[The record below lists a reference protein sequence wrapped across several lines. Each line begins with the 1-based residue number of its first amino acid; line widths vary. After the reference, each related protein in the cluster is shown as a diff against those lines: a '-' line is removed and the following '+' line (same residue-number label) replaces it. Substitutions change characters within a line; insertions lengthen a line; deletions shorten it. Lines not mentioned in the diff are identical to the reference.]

1 MPTDNNDNLS
11 QPLKLKR
18 NILLPFSLALAI
30 FLVVFIL
37 TLKGYHLK
45 SVHTSSETKKHF
57 ISYLLDTAVKH
68 ETDMMLE
75 IAELKNQDINTKELV
90 SNKDREAL
98 LNQYTDHF
106 EHLKEDHN
114 ITHFYFH
121 DSEKINIVRLHKPD
135 RFGDKIKRHT
145 ANNAKKTDKPAHGL
159 ELGPLGTFTLR
170 VVVPLHMENKT
181 IGFVELGKEIE
192 YITELLAN
200 TGRSDLAV
208 IINKGKIDRERWES
222 GMRMLGR
229 VPEWDLL
236 PSSVLTFKTDESLFK
251 KFIDAQINVEISEKT
266 DAQSLSVEGRDILVS
281 QIPLRD
287 ASGVIVGALL
297 VFDDVT
303 IANMLAN
310 RASLVNA
317 SVGLFLALLLF
328 MLFYIITSK
337 TEKKLLSSQNKL
349 IAETNR
355 RVDMREQHILEL
367 EDMLLHDPT
376 TKLPTRTYLINSIR
390 EAIASEVVDKGSFA
404 ILAVSIHRLREII
417 DTLGHEKGD
426 TVIIEVNHR
435 LKEEFGESATIA
447 RLISN
452 LLGIMIEAVERDN
465 IPEIIQRITKCLEK
479 PFVIDD
485 CRFHIEVTTGVSFFP
500 EHGKDTEILL
510 QRADVANRLAK
521 FGHSSFAIYDEKADP
536 YSKEKLA
543 LLSELRH
550 AIDNAELELY
560 YQPKVDL
567 KTGKV
572 KDVEALVRWIHPQN
586 GIISAGDFIPLAEQS
601 GLIHSLTEW
610 VFKEGVRQQQQWHR
624 DGLDLRISMNI
635 SAHILADSKFPG
647 KIRDLLDETKIE
659 PSRLIIEV
667 TESAMMADPQDAAEM
682 LSILNGMGISIS
694 IDDYG
699 TGYSSLSYLSK
710 LPVGELKIDRS
721 FVSRM
726 NENSTDDLI
735 IRSTIDLGKNL
746 GLKVIAE
753 GVEKEIEWEKLSQ
766 MGCDMIQGYYVCRP
780 IPANDFVSWL
790 SKSKWA

>member
-1 MPTDNNDNLS
+1 MTTNKDKSLS

-30 FLVVFIL
+30 FLVVFVL
-37 TLKGYHLK
+37 TLKGYHSK
-45 SVHTSSETKKHF
+45 SVHTSSETKTHF
-57 ISYLLDTAVKH
+57 ISSLLDTEVKH
-68 ETDMMLE
+68 ETEMMLE
-75 IAELKNQDINTKELV
+75 IAELGSQEINTKELV
-90 SNKDREAL
+90 INKDREAL
-98 LNQYTDHF
+98 LNLYKERF
-106 EHLKEDHN
+106 EHIKKDHK

-121 DSEKINIVRLHKPD
+121 NSEKINIVRLHKPG
-135 RFGDKIKRHT
+135 RFGDEIKRHT
-145 ANNAKKTDKPAHGL
+145 ANNAKKSDKPAHGL

-170 VVVPLHMENKT
+170 VVVPLHVGNKT

-192 YITELLAN
+192 YITGLLAKV
-200 TGRSDLAV
+200 GRADLAV
-208 IINKGKIDRERWES
+208 IISKEKIDREQWES

-229 VPEWDLL
+229 APEWDLL
-236 PSSVLTFKTDESLFK
+236 PSSVLTFETDESVFK
-251 KFIDAQINVEISEKT
+251 KFIDAQINAGISEKV
-266 DAQSLSVEGRDILVS
+266 DSQPLSVEGRDILVS
-281 QIPLRD
+281 QIPLID
-287 ASGVIVGALL
+287 AGGLAVGKLL

-303 IANMLAN
+303 IANN
-310 RASLVNA
+310 RADHASLVNA

-337 TEKKLLSSQNKL
+337 TEKRLLSSQNKL
-349 IAETNR
+349 VAETNK
-355 RVDMREQHILEL
+355 RVDMRERHILEL
-367 EDMLLHDPT
+367 ETMLLQDPD
-376 TKLPTRTYLINSIR
+376 TKLPNRTYLINSIR
-390 EAIASEVVDKGSFA
+390 EVIASEVSTERSFA
-404 ILAVSIHRLREII
+404 VLALSIHRLREII

-426 TVIIEVNHR
+426 TVIIEANRR
-435 LKEEFGESATIA
+435 LKEEFKEPIIIA
-447 RLISN
+447 KLISN
-452 LLGIMIEAVERDN
+452 LLGIMIEPIERRN
-465 IPEIIQRITKCLEK
+465 IPEIIQRIAKCLEK

-485 CRFHIEVTTGVSFFP
+485 CRFHIEVSTGVSFFP
-500 EHGKDTEILL
+500 EHGKDAETLL

-536 YSKEKLA
+536 YSKEKLV

-635 SAHILADSKFPG
+635 SAHILADSKFPE
-647 KIRDLLDETKIE
+647 KIRELLDETKIE

-667 TESAMMADPQDAAEM
+667 TESAMMTDPQDAAEM
-682 LSILNGMGISIS
+682 LSILNGMGMSIS

-726 NENSTDDLI
+726 NTNSTDEMI
-735 IRSTIDLGKNL
+735 IRSTIDLGKKL

-753 GVEKEIEWEKLSQ
+753 GVEEESEWEKLSQ
-766 MGCDMIQGYYVCRP
+766 IGCDMIQGYYVCRP
-780 IPANDFVSWL
+780 VPANDFVSWL